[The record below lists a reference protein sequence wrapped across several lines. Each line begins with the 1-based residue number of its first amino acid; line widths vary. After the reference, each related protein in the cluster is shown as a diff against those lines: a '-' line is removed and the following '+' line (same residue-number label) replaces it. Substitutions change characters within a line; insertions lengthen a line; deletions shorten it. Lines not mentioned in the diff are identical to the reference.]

1 MEGFHQS
8 MNEPRRPR
16 EDIPNDYICKEPY
29 CGAGPFKN
37 EHAYLGH
44 MVGKHRIKYELK
56 NPELS
61 KRLKAIVPS
70 KNLKPW
76 HKYAFAKHIMYGISL
91 EQIAKDLGKNS
102 TTLRDIAKTPAGEAY
117 LEELDSQTDAVAM
130 VRNMLQADS
139 VNKYIDW
146 QLAFGWAMENR
157 DYDAVHR
164 MVKDLGLK
172 GIIGD
177 ESGQVPTQ
185 ITVNLSGTDLAAG
198 GGSVS
203 HEIIIEAQEWDETE
217 DLG

>member
-1 MEGFHQS
+1 

-16 EDIPNDYICKEPY
+16 EDIPKDYICPEPY

-37 EHAYLGH
+37 DHAYLGH

-56 NPELS
+56 DPELS

-102 TTLRDIAKTPAGEAY
+102 STLRDISKTPAGEAY

-130 VRNMLQADS
+130 VRNMLQSDS
-139 VNKYIDW
+139 LNMYVDW
-146 QLAFGWAMENR
+146 KLAFGWAMENR

-164 MVKDLGLK
+164 MIKDLGLK

-177 ESGQVPTQ
+177 DAGQVAT
-185 ITVNLSGTDLAAG
+185 TVTINLAGTDLAA
-198 GGSVS
+198 SDIKVS
-203 HEIIIEAQEWDETE
+203 HEVIVEADFDEE
-217 DLG
+217 ADFEEENA

>member
-1 MEGFHQS
+1 
-8 MNEPRRPR
+8 
-16 EDIPNDYICKEPY
+16 
-29 CGAGPFKN
+29 
-37 EHAYLGH
+37 
-44 MVGKHRIKYELK
+44 
-56 NPELS
+56 
-61 KRLKAIVPS
+61 
-70 KNLKPW
+70 
-76 HKYAFAKHIMYGISL
+76 
-91 EQIAKDLGKNS
+91 
-102 TTLRDIAKTPAGEAY
+102 
-117 LEELDSQTDAVAM
+117 
-130 VRNMLQADS
+130 
-139 VNKYIDW
+139 
-146 QLAFGWAMENR
+146 MENR